1 MKNEQKLLDKINDP
15 IVLKSVINT
24 ILDPKNPD
32 SNKIRKEIIKNISTC
47 IQKDTAFLTTL
58 KGIIIETANEVTEKV
73 VQNSIN
79 EYKEQLTNALV
90 TTINLQCQEYFSE
103 QKRIIQNII
112 KKALN
117 NSIKDI
123 ETETKKLT
131 DRHTQKMERSQ
142 KDKLMSD
149 SVSLEMPSM
158 YKEEMEKYLKYLRM
172 CR

>member
-1 MKNEQKLLDKINDP
+1 MKKIDDIMDKIKDP
-15 IVLKSVINT
+15 VVLKKVIDT

-32 SNKIRKEIIKNISTC
+32 SNKIRKEVIKNITNC
-47 IQKDTAFLTTL
+47 IQKDTAFLTIV
-58 KGIIIETANEVTEKV
+58 KGIIIENADNVTETV
-73 VQNSIN
+73 VKNVIN

-90 TTINLQCQEYFSE
+90 TTINLQCQEYFNE
-103 QKRIIQNII
+103 QKKIVHNLI
-112 KKALN
+112 KTALN

-123 ETETKKLT
+123 EAETKKLT
-131 DRHTQKMERSQ
+131 DKHTQKLEKKP

>member
-1 MKNEQKLLDKINDP
+1 MKMTEKILEKINDP
-15 IVLKSVINT
+15 LVLKSVIDT

-32 SNKIRKEIIKNISTC
+32 SKKIRKEVIKNISAC

-58 KGIIIETANEVTEKV
+58 KGIIIETADDVTYKV
-73 VQNSIN
+73 VQNCIN

-90 TTINLQCQEYFSE
+90 TTINLQCQEYFNE
-103 QKRIIQNII
+103 QKKIVHNLI
-112 KKALN
+112 KTALN

-123 ETETKKLT
+123 ESETKKLT
-131 DRHTQKMERSQ
+131 DKHTQKLEKKP

>member
-1 MKNEQKLLDKINDP
+1 MKKIDDIVDKIKDP
-15 IVLKSVINT
+15 VVLKKVIDT

-32 SNKIRKEIIKNISTC
+32 SNKIRKEVIKNITNC
-47 IQKDTAFLTTL
+47 IQKDTAFLTIV
-58 KGIIIETANEVTEKV
+58 KGIIIENADNVTETV
-73 VQNSIN
+73 VKNVIN
-79 EYKEQLTNALV
+79 EYREQLTNALV
-90 TTINLQCQEYFSE
+90 TTINLQCQEYFNE
-103 QKRIIQNII
+103 QKKIVHNLI

-117 NSIKDI
+117 DSIKDI

-131 DRHTQKMERSQ
+131 DKHSQ
-142 KDKLMSD
+142 RLEKKSKDKLMSD

>member
-1 MKNEQKLLDKINDP
+1 MKTKDKILEKINDP
-15 IVLKSVINT
+15 IVLKKVIDT

-32 SNKIRKEIIKNISTC
+32 SNKIRKEVIKNISNC

-58 KGIIIETANEVTEKV
+58 KGIIIETADDVTHSV

-117 NSIKDI
+117 NTIKDI
-123 ETETKKLT
+123 ETETKKIT
-131 DRHTQKMERSQ
+131 DKHSK
-142 KDKLMSD
+142 KLETNKKYKEWSD
-149 SVSLEMPSM
+149 TVSMDIPVQH
-158 YKEEMEKYLKYLRM
+158 KEEMEKYLKYLRV